1 MNLQTSSNSRSRTRL
16 VAHVALVAS
25 FLAFGAVACGSA
37 VDAEPGAQSPEAE
50 VGAQTQAASAPAPSA
65 TVSGDE
71 ERGGQHG
78 GRHHGGGLFKHFDTD
93 GDGKVALADLP
104 APLQAR
110 LKDADANADG
120 VLTRDEM
127 EAARAARHAKMEAEL
142 DTNGDGVVS
151 ADERKAGRAKFEEMW
166 TKRLDT
172 NRDGVVSPDER
183 KAAHEKF
190 REMWIARH
198 DTNHDGALSADEVGP
213 GMWKHLSAADANKDG
228 RVDAA
233 EMATLPEPAHRR
245 PFSG

>member
-1 MNLQTSSNSRSRTRL
+1 MNFQTPSNTPSRIRL

-37 VDAEPGAQSPEAE
+37 VDAEPGAQSPETQ
-50 VGAQTQAASAPAPSA
+50 VGTQAQAASAPAPSA
-65 TVSGDE
+65 APNDE
-71 ERGGQHG
+71 GEHRGKHG
-78 GRHHGGGLFKHFDTD
+78 GRHHGDLFKHFDTD

-104 APLQAR
+104 VPWQAR
-110 LKDADANADG
+110 FKDADTNADG
-120 VLTRDEM
+120 VLTRDEVD
-127 EAARAARHAKMEAEL
+127 AARTAHHAKMEAEL

-151 ADERKAGRAKFEEMW
+151 ADEKTAGRAKFEEMW

-172 NRDGVVSPDER
+172 NRDGVVSNDER
-183 KAAHEKF
+183 KAARAKF
-190 REMWIARH
+190 REAWIARH

-213 GMWKHLSAADANKDG
+213 RMWEHLSAADANKDG

-233 EMATLPEPAHRR
+233 EMATLPERPHRR